1 VALIRSSFG
10 DRNADQAGPPAR
22 TQLPAL
28 VSARTQLPAL
38 VPARTQ
44 LPALVPARTQL
55 PALVPAR
62 TRLPALVPARL
73 RQSVAGG
80 AVAGQFPE
88 HVTGQLD

>member
-10 DRNADQAGPPAR
+10 DRYAYKDRPP
-22 TQLPAL
+22 
-28 VSARTQLPAL
+28 ARTQLPAL

-62 TRLPALVPARL
+62 TQLPALVPARL